1 MRPNAIRRPEPTSPP
16 TTPRDKGR
24 GATADEPE
32 LHPQAGGA
40 FRVRCLHCGQ
50 TAALTC
56 ILRRYSVVAGD
67 VTDGQV
73 QFP

>member
-32 LHPQAGGA
+32 PHPQAGGA

-50 TAALTC
+50 TAALTM
-56 ILRRYSVVAGD
+56 YSAAL
-67 VTDGQV
+67 
-73 QFP
+73 FE